1 MIRARMRRRIVASVA
16 LAAIG
21 AAAPALGAGAQ
32 LPNRPGRLI
41 VEPFRGFTWIHDP
54 VERHAQEAL
63 AKHLLEVLE
72 RDPAISHPVGY
83 DVALGLRA
91 GDMPDGFN
99 AGMKYFTGVAG
110 EVRIY
115 GQGTDDN
122 GKPAI
127 VQVDAVDLRA
137 FVNDRWCGRG
147 NYTESDS
154 LPDHGLPIV
163 EGMQPTPALHGHP
176 TTDGMCVLI
185 ADRPQPPFL
194 SLSRDRYRRVQI
206 LQMRVRLK
214 RDRAQMADMLADPN
228 YRVTAKAMLDTA
240 QRFIDSLQTVA
251 DAADAADRDAPAA
264 VVTNG
269 PGDSSL
275 VARGTDD
282 SYPLDVPN
290 PAYYDPALPRDRAQ
304 SIVLRLP
311 YGVPGVTPYSYEDD
325 DGARRAVFTAIVKG
339 LPWTE
344 LEAMVKR

>member
-72 RDPAISHPVGY
+72 RDPAISHPLGY

-185 ADRPQPPFL
+185 SGRPQPPFL
-194 SLSRDRYRRVQI
+194 PLTRDRYRRVEV
-206 LQMRVRLK
+206 MEM
-214 RDRAQMADMLADPN
+214 RAQLKVDRVKMADMLADPN
-228 YRVTAKAMLDTA
+228 FRVTAQAILDTTK
-240 QRFIDSLQTVA
+240 RFIDSLQTVA
-251 DAADAADRDAPAA
+251 DAAGPADRAAPAA
-264 VVTNG
+264 VDA
-269 PGDSSL
+269 DSSL

-290 PAYYDPALPRDRAQ
+290 TAYYDPALPRDRAQ

-311 YGVPGVTPYSYEDD
+311 YGVPGVTPYSYGD
-325 DGARRAVFTAIVKG
+325 DGAEARRAVFTAIVNG
-339 LPWTE
+339 LPWAD
-344 LEAMVKR
+344 LEAMVKH